1 MSHWTSESVE
11 AICVRLRDV
20 RITPTPT
27 AEALTP
33 AVTAAVEGVQVEPTL
48 TVQHTVDGG
57 ESTLQWWWSMRTL
70 ADGSIGIDAQPGLHA
85 SPTIT
90 LDATAETAAAIRDGV
105 LAPSDAFLIGSMSIS
120 GMVDTALANLQVL
133 KAVLAQVTTTTS
145 SATEGAPDPVST
157 DA

>member
-1 MSHWTSESVE
+1 MSHWTNESVE
-11 AICVRLRDV
+11 AICVRLRDL
-20 RITPTPT
+20 RITAAPTP
-27 AEALTP
+27 AA
-33 AVTAAVEGVQVEPTL
+33 TAAAEGVQVEPTL

-57 ESTLQWWWSMRTL
+57 ESTLEWWWSMRTL
-70 ADGSIGIDAQPGLHA
+70 ADGSIGIDAQPGIHA

-105 LAPSDAFLIGSMSIS
+105 LAPSDAFLLGSMSIS
-120 GMVDTALANLQVL
+120 GMVDTALANLEVL
-133 KAVLAQVTTTTS
+133 KAVLAQVTTTTA